1 MFILVY
7 LVFFYRQIVKPL
19 NKFAGVPKIP
29 AKKKSS
35 MAIYQLF
42 IQHIVYS
49 LKENGK
55 AAIVV
60 PTGFL
65 TAQAGIDKKIR
76 QKLVD

>member
-1 MFILVY
+1 
-7 LVFFYRQIVKPL
+7 
-19 NKFAGVPKIP
+19 
-29 AKKKSS
+29 